1 MLLQLETNEFNIINL
16 MNGGL
21 EKVSFMI
28 KRQGL
33 GLVIIIVH

>member
-1 MLLQLETNEFNIINL
+1 

-33 GLVIIIVH
+33 GLVIIIVQSACMESLL

>member
-1 MLLQLETNEFNIINL
+1 MLLQLETTEFNIINY

>member
-21 EKVSFMI
+21 ENVSFMI

-33 GLVIIIVH
+33 GLVIIVVH

>member
-1 MLLQLETNEFNIINL
+1 

-33 GLVIIIVH
+33 RLSYNYCALSACMESLL

>member
-1 MLLQLETNEFNIINL
+1 

-28 KRQGL
+28 KRQVL
-33 GLVIIIVH
+33 GLRSYNYCASSACMESLL

>member
-1 MLLQLETNEFNIINL
+1 

-33 GLVIIIVH
+33 GLVIIIVHLSACMESLL